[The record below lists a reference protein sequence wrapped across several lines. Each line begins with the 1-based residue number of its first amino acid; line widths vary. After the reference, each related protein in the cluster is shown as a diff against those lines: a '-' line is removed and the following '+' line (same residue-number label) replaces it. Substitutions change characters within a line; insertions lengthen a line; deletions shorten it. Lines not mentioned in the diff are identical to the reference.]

1 MARRSLRTRL
11 IFTTAILLAAVLPGI
26 ASAQLPPTLNPGD
39 RYQFLGADVDA
50 DIGPGCDGLVNGCGV
65 DYGDLGA
72 NSPRMYVSSVVNAGI
87 GGTTRSATGRLA
99 HWFSVSPG
107 PGRRIGAKLIGF
119 VKWRGW
125 LQADL
130 GAYDNT
136 SSSLIGVSIYDVTT
150 GTRQLVA
157 NQRIQTNSV
166 SGTISDLPVP
176 NFVRDIGSGGFDL
189 AVDLERG
196 HEYMAAVEA
205 TCTSTSGLVGFFAAS
220 SYSTF
225 GNGHSALNDG
235 FIEQTS
241 MAITL
246 EPDYLAAVDSLR
258 EDFEHHTH
266 NYLTGRGVGQNNTQA
281 VTSGP
286 IDDMM
291 TAPPVLPDG
300 PPGGGPV
307 PPSLTVETAATDHV
321 QLLARI
327 LAGSESPTVER
338 RTGDTDWAGIASVV
352 GDGMV
357 LDPSVTAGMRYGY
370 RLRAMVNGAEILS
383 DEIWVDIPARLNLG
397 IERTGPNPL
406 AGPLDVTFTLPEGSP
421 ATLALFDV
429 QGRLVMTR
437 DVGSLGAGRHS
448 LAMPSST
455 RIASGIYLL
464 RLTQAGKS
472 VSTKVAL
479 LH

>member
-1 MARRSLRTRL
+1 MATPLPRL
-11 IFTTAILLAAVLPGI
+11 GLTLALVVLLATLLPVGAI
-26 ASAQLPPTLNPGD
+26 AQLPPTLNPGD

-50 DIGPGCDGLVNGCGV
+50 DIGPGCDGIVNGCGV

-72 NSPRMYVSSVVNAGI
+72 NSPRMYVSSVVNVGV

-125 LQADL
+125 LQADI

-150 GTRQLVA
+150 GTRHLVA
-157 NQRIQTNSV
+157 NQRVQTNSV

-196 HEYMAAVEA
+196 HDYMAAVEA
-205 TCTSTSGLVGFFAAS
+205 TCTSTSGLIGFFAAS
-220 SYSTF
+220 SYSTY
-225 GNGHSALNDG
+225 GHGHTALNDG
-235 FIEQTS
+235 YVEQTS

-258 EDFEHHTH
+258 EEFQHHTH

-281 VTSGP
+281 VTSTP
-286 IDDMM
+286 IDDGM
-291 TAPPVLPDG
+291 TPPPVVPG
-300 PPGGGPV
+300 PPDNGPP
-307 PPSLTVETAATDHV
+307 PPSLTVVTAALDHV
-321 QLLARI
+321 QLLART
-327 LAGSESPTVER
+327 LQGSESPTVER
-338 RTGDTDWAGIASVV
+338 RTGDSDWSGIAAVT
-352 GDGMV
+352 GDGAV
-357 LDPSVTAGMRYGY
+357 VDASVSAGMRYGY
-370 RLRAMVNGAEILS
+370 RLRAMVNGAEALS
-383 DEIWVDIPARLNLG
+383 DEVWVDIPARVLLG

-406 AGPLDVTFTLPEGSP
+406 AGPLEVTFTLPAEAP

-429 QGRLVMTR
+429 QGRLVMMR
-437 DVGSLGAGRHS
+437 DVGSLGVGRHS
-448 LAMPSST
+448 IAWPSD

-464 RLTQAGKS
+464 RLTQAGHS